1 MNPHVRL
8 YWKNKDDEFTFGD
21 YKVKNFADIER
32 LINSFE
38 FENGHPVFAASYF
51 PHYYR
56 NISASQSVRVA
67 IPLKII
73 VMPEGYCAVRE
84 KCIGFITKCTLYKF
98 NFIYTFSQQYPST
111 WSDKTF
117 KTSAS
122 QQFNLD
128 PLEFDFCDLDE
139 VSNVRLDYPFS

>member
-1 MNPHVRL
+1 MRNHVL
-8 YWKNKDDEFTFGD
+8 IYPTMQNVGSL
-21 YKVKNFADIER
+21 ADALP
-32 LINSFE
+32 LIK
-38 FENGHPVFAASYF
+38 PM
-51 PHYYR
+51 
-56 NISASQSVRVA
+56 
-67 IPLKII
+67 I
-73 VMPEGYCAVRE
+73 V
-84 KCIGFITKCTLYKF
+84 
-98 NFIYTFSQQYPST
+98 SYPST